1 MRLLRALQK
10 FDFPRNFPP
19 IAYMSRALNPFG
31 PLSRHTDPRS
41 VMARTNA
48 AAALCLVSTR
58 LALRHGLILLEM
70 PALPGDCVIRSLLAF
85 LIAIR
90 IHTCLRHDR
99 LRCWALRPRMLRLL
113 GMPGAHNSSET
124 HSAAICISTYVHL

>member
-1 MRLLRALQK
+1 
-10 FDFPRNFPP
+10 
-19 IAYMSRALNPFG
+19 
-31 PLSRHTDPRS
+31 
-41 VMARTNA
+41 MARTNA

-124 HSAAICISTYVHL
+124 HSAAICVSTYVHLQALLSRPVNSIRFRSELSVTHGNQHTGEHDHA